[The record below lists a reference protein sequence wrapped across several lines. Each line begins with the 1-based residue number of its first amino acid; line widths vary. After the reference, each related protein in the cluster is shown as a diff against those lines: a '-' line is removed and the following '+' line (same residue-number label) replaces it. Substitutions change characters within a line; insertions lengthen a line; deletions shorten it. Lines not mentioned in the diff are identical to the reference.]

1 VEALAKAS
9 GTDSAAQLNLARC
22 AHAGRAAILGDEEDR
37 MRSIALLL
45 LACLLALATGGA
57 TSGCSSTTTTTT
69 HTTEQPS
76 AEGNTTVQT
85 TETKTTE
92 QQTSGPSVGILSG
105 TIHAIGFIL
114 ALPFKIIGGL
124 IQIIF

>member
-1 VEALAKAS
+1 MEA
-9 GTDSAAQLNLARC
+9 AAQPSRSDAAEELNFTRC
-22 AHAGRAAILGDEEDR
+22 AHAEPAAILDGGEDR
-37 MRSIALLL
+37 MRDIASIL
-45 LACLLALATGGA
+45 LACLLVLGAGGA
-57 TSGCSSTTTTTT
+57 TVGCSSTTTTTT
-69 HTTEQPS
+69 HTTAEPS
-76 AEGNTTVQT
+76 SEGAATVQT

-92 QQTSGPSVGILSG
+92 QQTSGPGVGILSG